1 MIYYTPEEINCEK
14 CNETKSH
21 DNFDNVKKL
30 VNFSNNDP
38 SCRGNQVTMDDAIQ
52 EGVSC
57 DKCIKEEIDK
67 ENDWLNSPEGKRCY
81 EEHLLEEQKWYES
94 QFDKNGNAIQ

>member
-1 MIYYTPEEINCEK
+1 MLLKQGGVIMIYYTPEEINCEK

-38 SCRGNQVTMDDAIQ
+38 SCRGNH
-52 EGVSC
+52 G
-57 DKCIKEEIDK
+57 
-67 ENDWLNSPEGKRCY
+67 
-81 EEHLLEEQKWYES
+81 
-94 QFDKNGNAIQ
+94 